1 MNTKNIF
8 IGRVYYYISS
18 WLKGNNQEPHYI
30 PIVSEPVSSD
40 VLIVII
46 TSYSVEKENSYK
58 KAGDDSYVILEKECY
73 PELGKKSI
81 TNCRPYREPLVVF
94 RFAKRKTDL
103 PKELLEKIIIGIM
116 AHKNKKGWIEEFLK
130 NASTS

>member
-81 TNCRPYREPLVVF
+81 T
-94 RFAKRKTDL
+94 RF
-103 PKELLEKIIIGIM
+103 LLFFWMGYESSI
-116 AHKNKKGWIEEFLK
+116 FLFLLIP
-130 NASTS
+130 